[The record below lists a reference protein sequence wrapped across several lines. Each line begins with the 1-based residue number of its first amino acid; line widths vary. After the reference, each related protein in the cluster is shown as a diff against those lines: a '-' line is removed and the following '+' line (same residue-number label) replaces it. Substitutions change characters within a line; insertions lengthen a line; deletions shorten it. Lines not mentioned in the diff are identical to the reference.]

1 MGAERMGGNNQ
12 ASKNL
17 GFEQRLRSQ
26 KIRQD
31 YSQLGSETP

>member
-1 MGAERMGGNNQ
+1 MGGNNQ

-31 YSQLGSETP
+31 YTQLGSETP